1 RVIVMFWFAYAL
13 MNRSIDKW
21 FSRPVEEV
29 HADTTAIASL
39 LSNYAAQNARAE
51 AVSIAASPE
60 TQRAFS
66 GRGFSTVMSEFR
78 RQEPTLQGGFIF
90 AIENGNAEASFGA
103 PAAWPLLKTK
113 VPIQK
118 LSSGAPVRMT
128 WEQTDYMLGAAA
140 VGDHGLIL
148 VAMPLPQKF
157 SETVRQSEVSE
168 KRYLELSRSRK
179 TLRRTYMGMLL
190 LLTVMVLFAT
200 TWLAL
205 FLSKL
210 VTRSVAPLFLMCSHP
225 TCWKTWNLYCVAPIA
240 WA

>member
-1 RVIVMFWFAYAL
+1 
-13 MNRSIDKW
+13 
-21 FSRPVEEV
+21 
-29 HADTTAIASL
+29 
-39 LSNYAAQNARAE
+39 
-51 AVSIAASPE
+51 
-60 TQRAFS
+60 
-66 GRGFSTVMSEFR
+66 
-78 RQEPTLQGGFIF
+78 
-90 AIENGNAEASFGA
+90 GA

-168 KRYLELSRSRK
+168 KRYLELSRGRK

-190 LLTVMVLFAT
+190 LLTVMVLFPT
-200 TWLAL
+200 TWLAI

-210 VTRSVAPLFLMCSHP
+210 VTRLVAALAECSQATSRRSPGYHAA
-225 TCWKTWNLYCVAPIA
+225 VGIV
-240 WA
+240 